1 MKMKNL
7 KILLSTI
14 LIGAAFIG
22 CSSTPDEKTVKSLA
36 ALYNIKSAK
45 ENDIKIVKSF
55 EKDGKIVYIL
65 QIKGMICEMPMI
77 EIDKQWNATGMKCGG

>member
-1 MKMKNL
+1 M
-7 KILLSTI
+7 
-14 LIGAAFIG
+14 
-22 CSSTPDEKTVKSLA
+22 
-36 ALYNIKSAK
+36 LYNIKSAQ

-55 EKDGKIVYIL
+55 EKDGKLVYIL

>member
-1 MKMKNL
+1 MKNL

-14 LIGAAFIG
+14 LMGTAFIG
-22 CSSTPDEKTVKSLA
+22 CSSTTDEKTVKSLDV
-36 ALYNIKSAK
+36 LYNIKSAQ

-77 EIDKQWNATGMKCGG
+77 EIDKQWNSTGIKCGG

>member
-14 LIGAAFIG
+14 LMGTAFIG
-22 CSSTPDEKTVKSLA
+22 YSSTPDEKTVKSLA
-36 ALYNIKSAK
+36 VLYNIKSAQ

-55 EKDGKIVYIL
+55 EKDGKLVYIL

-77 EIDKQWNATGMKCGG
+77 EIDKQWNAIGIKCGG

>member
-14 LIGAAFIG
+14 LIGTAFIG
-22 CSSTPDEKTVKSLA
+22 CSPTPDEKTVKSLA
-36 ALYNIKSAK
+36 VLYNIKSAQ

-55 EKDGKIVYIL
+55 EKDGKLVYIL

-77 EIDKQWNATGMKCGG
+77 EIDKQWNAIGMKCGG

>member
-1 MKMKNL
+1 MKNI

-14 LIGAAFIG
+14 LIGTAFIG

-36 ALYNIKSAK
+36 VLYNIKSAQ

-55 EKDGKIVYIL
+55 DSTCIWYIFL
-65 QIKGMICEMPMI
+65 INFIYIFFQYEQILFL
-77 EIDKQWNATGMKCGG
+77 NL

>member
-1 MKMKNL
+1 MKMKDL

-22 CSSTPDEKTVKSLA
+22 CSSTPDDKTVKSLA
-36 ALYNIKSAK
+36 ALYNIKSAQ

-55 EKDGKIVYIL
+55 EKDGKLVYIL

-77 EIDKQWNATGMKCGG
+77 EINKNWSATGISCRG

>member
-14 LIGAAFIG
+14 LIGTAFIG
-22 CSSTPDEKTVKSLA
+22 CSSTPDEKTVKSLV

-55 EKDGKIVYIL
+55 EKDGKLVYIL

-77 EIDKQWNATGMKCGG
+77 EIDKQWNATGIKCAG

>member
-36 ALYNIKSAK
+36 TLYNIKSAK

-55 EKDGKIVYIL
+55 EKDGKLVYIGHL
-65 QIKGMICEMPMI
+65 YIKVP
-77 EIDKQWNATGMKCGG
+77 NATYDLKVA